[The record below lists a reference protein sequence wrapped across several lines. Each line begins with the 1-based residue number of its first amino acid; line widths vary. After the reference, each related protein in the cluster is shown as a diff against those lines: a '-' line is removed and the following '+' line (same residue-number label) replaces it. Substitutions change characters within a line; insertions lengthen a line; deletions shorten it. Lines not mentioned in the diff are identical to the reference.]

1 MSLRLAPREL
11 GDLEKL
17 TVAELKVFL
26 KERGVRS
33 SGKKCQLLELAK
45 LYYNSPV
52 LRSNATELNTTER
65 DIFANDALVWEKLD
79 SSSQVTL
86 PTSFSIDVVTSY
98 LSTLPASLVAPGT
111 SEIDLDGENVTEDMD
126 GQVVV
131 EVEAGTE
138 KPSVKGRRMYVSE
151 KLTMVEVA
159 ICGGQVLLR
168 ANCEASLRKSCR
180 YPGVAISQE
189 GSVLKGKCNCPAAL
203 GMYT

>member
-1 MSLRLAPREL
+1 M
-11 GDLEKL
+11 
-17 TVAELKVFL
+17 
-26 KERGVRS
+26 
-33 SGKKCQLLELAK
+33 
-45 LYYNSPV
+45 
-52 LRSNATELNTTER
+52 
-65 DIFANDALVWEKLD
+65 
-79 SSSQVTL
+79 
-86 PTSFSIDVVTSY
+86 VTSY

-189 GSVLKGKCNCPAAL
+189 GSVLKGKCNCPAAS